1 MLTNYLQKIL
11 NAKNNFIIFF
21 FFCLFFPFFI
31 KINIFNHF
39 IINLKDVVFLMS
51 AILLHILKINKIKN
65 RKNISLINYLLI
77 IILIIHIFSSLFL
90 LYIAKKYSIHFYQY
104 FFRSFVICYG
114 SIIFFFIFEQFLNKK
129 NFIFI
134 IKLFYFIH
142 LLIFIEFF
150 ISIILKS
157 IFDFSILKV
166 MYPENIF
173 RSLIING
180 HIVTTIFLCCAI
192 ILGFYLYELKK
203 EKKYLISNILLSIPV
218 FSNIETRLTIFAFIF
233 SLILLFLF
241 KQKKKYNLKFIIIS
255 NFVFLLIL
263 LGIVIFSKIEDK
275 DYFVNIFEYKIFTS
289 SLFDR
294 INLFILSIIA
304 FFNYPYGYGFQTS
317 GLFFSNIKFVPNI
330 FIGDMDLFASF
341 LTFSNNFIEIHNVPI
356 KDHSYITNILNSFG
370 IFLFPIY
377 LILKKYN
384 SRKKY
389 FSENIKFY
397 VCIIL
402 IFLSTAAL
410 LNYTY
415 ETELLTVFFLSIYWC
430 FYKRI

>member
-1 MLTNYLQKIL
+1 
-11 NAKNNFIIFF
+11 
-21 FFCLFFPFFI
+21 
-31 KINIFNHF
+31 
-39 IINLKDVVFLMS
+39 
-51 AILLHILKINKIKN
+51 
-65 RKNISLINYLLI
+65 
-77 IILIIHIFSSLFL
+77 
-90 LYIAKKYSIHFYQY
+90 
-104 FFRSFVICYG
+104 
-114 SIIFFFIFEQFLNKK
+114 
-129 NFIFI
+129 
-134 IKLFYFIH
+134 
-142 LLIFIEFF
+142 
-150 ISIILKS
+150 
-157 IFDFSILKV
+157 

-218 FSNIETRLTIFAFIF
+218 FSNIETRLTILAFIF

-341 LTFSNNFIEIHNVPI
+341 LTFSNNFIEIHNVPT